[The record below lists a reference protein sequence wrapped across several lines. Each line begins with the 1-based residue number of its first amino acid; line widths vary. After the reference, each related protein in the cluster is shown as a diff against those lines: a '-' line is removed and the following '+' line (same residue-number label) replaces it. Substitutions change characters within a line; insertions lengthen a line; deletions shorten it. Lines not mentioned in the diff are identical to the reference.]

1 MRFLSLAP
9 GIWIMHRLIIVLFL
23 LLCNGIVLLVMKHI
37 YYHRIKICPWQIDE
51 KILLLKDVYS
61 IFVQINVGDVVFAGN
76 KI

>member
-9 GIWIMHRLIIVLFL
+9 RIWIMHRLMIVLFL